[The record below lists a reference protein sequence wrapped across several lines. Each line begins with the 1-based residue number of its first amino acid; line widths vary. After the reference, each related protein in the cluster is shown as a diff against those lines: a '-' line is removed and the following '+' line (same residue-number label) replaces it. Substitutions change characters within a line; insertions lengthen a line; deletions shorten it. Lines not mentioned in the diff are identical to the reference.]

1 MGGGGPEII
10 IQNLKQILL
19 KLFIREAMYC
29 AEVNYISNNI
39 KRNLIFTFI
48 LKKKK
53 VECKRERERKRAE
66 EEGRHRRKE
75 GKLKKG
81 KKEGRLQCWKT
92 ALTT

>member
-48 LKKKK
+48 FKKKRWN
-53 VECKRERERKRAE
+53 VREREKER
-66 EEGRHRRKE
+66 GRRRRGDTGGRKE
-75 GKLKKG
+75 S
-81 KKEGRLQCWKT
+81 
-92 ALTT
+92 